1 MTTFQS
7 IFLALVQ
14 GVTEFLPV
22 SSSGHLV
29 LFQNLLGITKPPILF
44 DVLLHLGTLGAVLI
58 FLKKEIWELIKNWK
72 NNLNV
77 WKLLIIG
84 SIPAAIFGFW
94 VNNIIE
100 EIFSSLRLVGLM
112 WLIMGLLLILTKKL
126 IKKEKKEKL
135 EEITWQ
141 DAIIIGLFQA
151 FALFPGIS
159 RSGSTIIG
167 GLWRKLSAKTA
178 FTFSFLLAIP
188 AILGATGLQ
197 LVKNG
202 ADGVALANG
211 ILPMML
217 AGLVGYFSLKLL
229 QKTLISQ
236 KFYLFGFYCLAIGF
250 LSFLFF

>member
-1 MTTFQS
+1 MTIIQS
-7 IFLALVQ
+7 IVLALVQ
-14 GVTEFLPV
+14 GITEFLPV

-29 LFQNLLGITKPPILF
+29 LFQNLLGITKPPVLF
-44 DVLLHLGTLGAVLI
+44 DVLLHLGTLGAIVI
-58 FLKKEIWELIKNWK
+58 FLRKEIWELIKNWK

-100 EIFSSLRLVGLM
+100 EIFSSIRLVGLM
-112 WLIMGLLLILTKKL
+112 WLVMGTMLLLTKKM
-126 IKKEKKEKL
+126 EKSNSEEGL
-135 EEITWQ
+135 ENINNK
-141 DAIIIGLFQA
+141 DALIIGLFQA

-188 AILGATGLQ
+188 AILGAVGLQ

-202 ADGVALANG
+202 TDGMTLASG
-211 ILPMML
+211 ILPMIA

-236 KFYLFGFYCLAIGF
+236 KFYLFGFYCLAIG
-250 LSFLFF
+250 LLTVTI